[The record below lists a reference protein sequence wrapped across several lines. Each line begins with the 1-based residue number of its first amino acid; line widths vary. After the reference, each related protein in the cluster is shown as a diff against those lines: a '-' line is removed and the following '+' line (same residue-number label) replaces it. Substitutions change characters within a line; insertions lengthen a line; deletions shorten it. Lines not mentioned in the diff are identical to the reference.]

1 MEIFCCHKN
10 SYIRSAN
17 AGPICIRTGEYAQ
30 ITQSDMTLC
39 HNTIACRVPA
49 LFLSEGVSE
58 SENAG
63 TKFCVLIKA
72 VCSLPQTKKELGTKQ
87 NPTKSKLGALFNSFI
102 IPAFYEEKFK
112 PEETIS

>member
-49 LFLSEGVSE
+49 PFPSKGVSE

-72 VCSLPQTKKELGTKQ
+72 VCSLPQTKKGIGNEA
-87 NPTKSKLGALFNSFI
+87 KSDKI
-102 IPAFYEEKFK
+102 
-112 PEETIS
+112 ETGSAI